1 MLKNQTPLSAARD
14 FERQAVA
21 QIPEGDRPLFHLT
34 PMVGWMN
41 DPNGFCYYRG
51 EYHLFYQYHPYNTIW
66 GPMHWGHAKSRDLL
80 HWTYLPTALAPDTDA
95 DAGGCFSG
103 SALPLDD
110 GRLMLM
116 YTGVQPAGTGHKEL
130 QAQCVAIGD
139 GVDFT
144 KLAENPVIGAA
155 LLPKGY
161 SVHDFRD
168 PKILRGEDGRLYCVV
183 GNRHE
188 TRQGVILLL
197 ESEDG
202 QSWRFVT
209 ELDASRGELG
219 RMWECPDF
227 FALDG
232 QQVLITSPQEM
243 QATPDGVFH
252 AGYGTI
258 ALLGDYDGESHR
270 FTRRSVQPVDDGLD
284 FYAPQT
290 MLAPDGRRIMI
301 GWMENWET
309 LNGAPRRHKWYGR
322 TSLPRELSV
331 REGRLCQQPIREL
344 EALWQDDVHLT
355 GVRLAGETALDGI
368 SGRKLDLTVT
378 LHVGEGSCRRFE
390 LRFARDAR
398 CFTVIRCALSRG
410 ELVFDRTNCGST
422 RDIPHVRSI
431 KAGPKDGVMKL
442 RLILDGESAEL
453 FVNDGEHVISS
464 LIDTPMDAQGITFC
478 ADGELTV
485 DVEKHALG

>member
-232 QQVLITSPQEM
+232 QQVLLTSPQEM

-290 MLAPDGRRIMI
+290 VLAPDGRRIMI

-309 LNGAPRRHKWYGR
+309 LNGAPRRH
-322 TSLPRELSV
+322 
-331 REGRLCQQPIREL
+331 
-344 EALWQDDVHLT
+344 
-355 GVRLAGETALDGI
+355 
-368 SGRKLDLTVT
+368 
-378 LHVGEGSCRRFE
+378 
-390 LRFARDAR
+390 
-398 CFTVIRCALSRG
+398 
-410 ELVFDRTNCGST
+410 
-422 RDIPHVRSI
+422 
-431 KAGPKDGVMKL
+431 
-442 RLILDGESAEL
+442 
-453 FVNDGEHVISS
+453 
-464 LIDTPMDAQGITFC
+464 
-478 ADGELTV
+478 
-485 DVEKHALG
+485 

>member
-1 MLKNQTPLSAARD
+1 MLL
-14 FERQAVA
+14 
-21 QIPEGDRPLFHLT
+21 
-34 PMVGWMN
+34 
-41 DPNGFCYYRG
+41 
-51 EYHLFYQYHPYNTIW
+51 
-66 GPMHWGHAKSRDLL
+66 
-80 HWTYLPTALAPDTDA
+80 
-95 DAGGCFSG
+95 
-103 SALPLDD
+103 
-110 GRLMLM
+110 
-116 YTGVQPAGTGHKEL
+116 
-130 QAQCVAIGD
+130 
-139 GVDFT
+139 
-144 KLAENPVIGAA
+144 
-155 LLPKGY
+155 
-161 SVHDFRD
+161 
-168 PKILRGEDGRLYCVV
+168 
-183 GNRHE
+183 
-188 TRQGVILLL
+188 
-197 ESEDG
+197 
-202 QSWRFVT
+202 
-209 ELDASRGELG
+209 
-219 RMWECPDF
+219 
-227 FALDG
+227 
-232 QQVLITSPQEM
+232 TSPQEM

-290 MLAPDGRRIMI
+290 VLAPDGRRIMI

-344 EALWQDDVHLT
+344 EALWQDDVRLT
-355 GVRLAGETALDGI
+355 GVRLVGETALDGI

-390 LRFARDAR
+390 LRFVKDAR

-431 KAGPKDGVMKL
+431 KAGPKDSVMKL